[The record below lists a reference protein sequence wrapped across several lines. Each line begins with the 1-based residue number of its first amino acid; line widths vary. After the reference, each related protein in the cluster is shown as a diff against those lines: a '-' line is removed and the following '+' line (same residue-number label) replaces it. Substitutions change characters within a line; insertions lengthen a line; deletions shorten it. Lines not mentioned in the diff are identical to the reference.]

1 MKKIFFIIL
10 ISFFLI
16 GCQNKEVEPLK
27 ENQISDI
34 ENIQNP
40 ENLEN
45 PNVNSKD
52 IVNNEE
58 VNPPLKLEN
67 KEDTVVSYFE
77 EVDRD
82 IDVYLSDSKNTSLSD
97 TIKNSFITC
106 IDFLFYEKPIKGVY
120 FHDLTEE
127 TKEKLQ
133 NMILYMD
140 EKIEKRFPNYKDSLE
155 EKYQTIKKKTT
166 EYVDKADLYLEEK
179 IGEEKYQQ
187 YKDTVSKVWDITKDV
202 GNDLLEEGKNVWGNI
217 KSWYENA
224 TDKN

>member
-45 PNVNSKD
+45 PDVNSKD

-58 VNPPLKLEN
+58 VNPPLELEN

-97 TIKNSFITC
+97 TIKNSLVTC
-106 IDFLFYEKPIKGVY
+106 IDFLFYEKPIKGIY